1 MINVIIAEQYQ
12 DLISENFIE
21 TVVNLTLVDQEIDI
35 ENNDLSV
42 VIDSDDVLKE
52 LNGQYR
58 GLDQPTDV
66 LSFTANDL
74 DLETGH
80 TILGDI
86 VISYPRAESQASD
99 ANHPIRKEIQ
109 LLIIH
114 GVLHLLGYDHGNEA
128 EKDIMWDIQNR
139 LMLRDLKDN

>member
-12 DLISENFIE
+12 VLLTEKFIE
-21 TVVNLTLVDQEIDI
+21 DVVHLTLTDQKIDL

-42 VIDSDDVLKE
+42 VIDSDEVLKE
-52 LNGQYR
+52 LNQQYR

-66 LSFTANDL
+66 LSFSSNDL
-74 DLETGH
+74 DLESGH

-86 VISYPRAESQASD
+86 VISYPRAEKQAFD
-99 ANHPIRKEIQ
+99 ANHTVNKEVQ

-114 GVLHLLGYDHGNEA
+114 GVLHLLGYDHSNES
-128 EKDIMWDIQNR
+128 EKAVMWDIQNR
-139 LMLRDLKDN
+139 LMLQDMKD